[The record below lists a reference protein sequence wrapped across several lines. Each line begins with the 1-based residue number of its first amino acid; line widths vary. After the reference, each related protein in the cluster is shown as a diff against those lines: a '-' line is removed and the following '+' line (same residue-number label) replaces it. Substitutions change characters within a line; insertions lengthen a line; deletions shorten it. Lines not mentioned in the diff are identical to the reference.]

1 MFLVFTHKS
10 KYKKYTYSTL
20 IYLCGLSFLQIPH
33 IKYWKLYK
41 LSMFTAR
48 RAILFETKGT
58 LSKILSMLDKGHN
71 INHVLCP

>member
-1 MFLVFTHKS
+1 
-10 KYKKYTYSTL
+10 
-20 IYLCGLSFLQIPH
+20 
-33 IKYWKLYK
+33 
-41 LSMFTAR
+41 MFTVQ